1 MLIGISSCKNWKN
14 GYILYASSKKRY
26 TTLSMSTESGCIFCS
41 IAEQAVPAD
50 VLFDGGDTLFFK
62 DINPKAPVHIIGIP
76 KKHLASL
83 DAMQG
88 DDHSMIGKLL
98 HEATHVA
105 RDAGIFESGYRVIT
119 NVGKHAGQEVRHLHF
134 HIVGGEDL
142 GPLICN
148 ASSL

>member
-1 MLIGISSCKNWKN
+1 M
-14 GYILYASSKKRY
+14 
-26 TTLSMSTESGCIFCS
+26 ESPDCIFCK
-41 IAEQAVPAD
+41 IADRAIPAD
-50 VLFDGGDTLFFK
+50 ILFDGGDTMFFR

-83 DAMQG
+83 DSMQG
-88 DDHSMIGKLL
+88 DDHAMIGKLL

-119 NVGKHAGQEVRHLHF
+119 NIGEHAGQEVSHLHF

-142 GPLICN
+142 GPLLCN
-148 ASSL
+148 ATTL